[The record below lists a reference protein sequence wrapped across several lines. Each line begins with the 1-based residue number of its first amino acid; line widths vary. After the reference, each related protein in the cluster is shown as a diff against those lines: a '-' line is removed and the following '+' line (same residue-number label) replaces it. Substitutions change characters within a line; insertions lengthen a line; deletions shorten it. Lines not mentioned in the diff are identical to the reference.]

1 MSQLKYLKNTE
12 HYKHYFSSHL
22 FLSRA
27 SIYHVVFI
35 IMATEQVA
43 VSDERD
49 SDVVPVGNDE
59 QEKSWYICHVHGK
72 DLMPLSCTDCEST
85 VCLDCI
91 VTTHVGHKMCKISDG
106 IEEKMEELNNAIQKK
121 GSSCFDLNK
130 VQENLQ
136 KRQVDLHLQKEQMVK
151 LVTDREDEIVRKVK
165 NVCQQTI
172 KKITNLATEIESPL
186 ISDEEML
193 KSLMACDLFQK
204 DSDKDCMKILHFY
217 NRLKKLDCKYVTQN
231 RDNMPFNFVTRDLSS
246 EKIIELVG
254 SLLINEELSSDFKVS
269 DRAINED
276 GQSHQYRKKCIEEN
290 VRAMVLVSPERGFLL
305 SKDDLYQQ
313 TGSDVKSL
321 LESVKLIT
329 YVPESDEILYVL
341 RDQSMKIYRMSAS
354 GDGKQTH
361 LSTMNCT
368 EILAIGHDKTNY
380 LTILCSFPNGYGCK
394 SLKVCL
400 MDSIGCLTKPV
411 IDCDEDHYNL
421 KQTKIFKSSIGVCFD
436 HVISVKYGPIF
447 DTGFSYSGII
457 GNEPKTTFSPTDLC
471 TDLDGN
477 FLVIDSYDN
486 TVHLLD
492 SKGKFLKIIMFEE
505 DGLNGINCIEMDSS
519 GWLHLGCKD
528 GYVQYAN
535 VQYYKKTTREERCMK
550 RRSQQK

>member
-1 MSQLKYLKNTE
+1 
-12 HYKHYFSSHL
+12 
-22 FLSRA
+22 
-27 SIYHVVFI
+27 
-35 IMATEQVA
+35 
-43 VSDERD
+43 
-49 SDVVPVGNDE
+49 
-59 QEKSWYICHVHGK
+59 
-72 DLMPLSCTDCEST
+72 MPLSRTDCEST

-121 GSSCFDLNK
+121 GSSCFDVNK

-136 KRQVDLHLQKEQMVK
+136 KRQVDLHLRKEQMVK

-186 ISDEEML
+186 ISDEEIL

-217 NRLKKLDCKYVTQN
+217 NRLKKLDCKYVTPN
-231 RDNMPFNFVTRDLSS
+231 RDNVPFNFVTRDLSS
-246 EKIIELVG
+246 EKIVELVG
-254 SLLINEELSSDFKVS
+254 SLLINEELSSEFKVS
-269 DRAINED
+269 DRAINEDD

-305 SKDDLYQQ
+305 SKDALYQQ
-313 TGSDVKSL
+313 TGSDVKRL

-341 RDQSMKIYRMSAS
+341 RDQSKKICRMSAS

-361 LSTMNCT
+361 LSTMNCK
-368 EILAIGHDKTNY
+368 EILAIGHDKTNF
-380 LTILCSFPNGYGCK
+380 LTILCSFQGDSWYGDEY
-394 SLKVCL
+394 KVYL
-400 MDSIGCLTKPV
+400 MDIIGCLKKPV
-411 IDCDEDHYNL
+411 IDFHVDYHNPN
-421 KQTKIFKSSIGVCFD
+421 QTKIFKSSIGICFD
-436 HVISVKYGPIF
+436 HAISVKYGPLF
-447 DTGFSYSGII
+447 DTSVSYSGII
-457 GNEPKTTFSPTDLC
+457 GNKPENTFSPTDLC
-471 TDLDGN
+471 PDLDEN

-492 SKGKFLKIIMFEE
+492 SKGKFLKIIMFED

-535 VQYYKKTTREERCMK
+535 VQYYKTTTREERCMK

>member
-1 MSQLKYLKNTE
+1 
-12 HYKHYFSSHL
+12 
-22 FLSRA
+22 
-27 SIYHVVFI
+27 
-35 IMATEQVA
+35 MATEQVA
-43 VSDERD
+43 VLDSD

-59 QEKSWYICHVHGK
+59 QERSWYICHVHGK

-136 KRQVDLHLQKEQMVK
+136 KRQVDLHLQREQMVK
-151 LVTDREDEIVRKVK
+151 LVTDREDEIVREVK

-186 ISDEEML
+186 ISDEEIL
-193 KSLMACDLFQK
+193 NSLTACDLFQK
-204 DSDKDCMKILHFY
+204 DSDKDCMKILYFY
-217 NRLKKLDCKYVTQN
+217 NRLKKLDCKYVTHN
-231 RDNMPFNFVTRDLSS
+231 REDMSFNFVTSDLSA

-276 GQSHQYRKKCIEEN
+276 DGQSHQYRKKCIEED
-290 VRAMVLVSPERGFLL
+290 VLAMVLVSPERGFLL
-305 SKDDLYQQ
+305 SKDALYQQ
-313 TGSDVKSL
+313 TESGAKRL

-329 YVPESDEILYVL
+329 YVPESDEIVFVL
-341 RDQSMKIYRMSAS
+341 RDQSKKICRLSAS
-354 GDGKQTH
+354 GDRKQTH
-361 LSTMNCT
+361 LSTMICT

-380 LTILCSFPNGYGCK
+380 LTILCSFLNDYGCK

-400 MDSIGCLTKPV
+400 TDSIGRLKEPV
-411 IDCDEDHYNL
+411 INFYVKNP
-421 KQTKIFKSSIGVCFD
+421 KQAKIIKSFIGVCCY
-436 HVISVKYGPIF
+436 HAISVNYGPTF
-447 DTGFSYSGII
+447 DTAFSYSGII
-457 GNEPKTTFSPTDLC
+457 GNDPKATFSPTDIC
-471 TDLDGN
+471 PDLDGHV
-477 FLVIDSYDN
+477 LVIDSYDN

-492 SKGKFLKIIMFEE
+492 SKGKFLKIIICE
-505 DGLNGINCIEMDSS
+505 DDELNGINCIEMDNS
-519 GWLHLGCKD
+519 GWLHFGCKD

-535 VQYYKKTTREERCMK
+535 FQYYRTTTREERRMK
-550 RRSQQK
+550 RRSQLQQK